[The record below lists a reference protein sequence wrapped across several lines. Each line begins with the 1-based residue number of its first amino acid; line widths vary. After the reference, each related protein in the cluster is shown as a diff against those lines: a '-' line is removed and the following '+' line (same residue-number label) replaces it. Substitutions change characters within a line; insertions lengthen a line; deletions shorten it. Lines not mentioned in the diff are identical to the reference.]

1 MPRFFTATTDET
13 QPQVQRALLSLSAI
27 ISQYFTVAEFSS
39 FAFHETKRYERVQM
53 THGLQLFTG
62 LPRIILRYN
71 RQAGRRRST
80 VVVSNAGSH
89 SGFLQ
94 FVGRF
99 PQSQIAPKQESCRA
113 GKLATEASLDDDAA
127 LAFSGIVLRGCGYHW
142 IRQFVSRRPIAA
154 SRSGP
159 SKHPFLSRHCCC
171 FLLLRLENRAIELS
185 CCFKGRQC
193 RRLAISMSLE
203 EITAHLTTRM

>member
-1 MPRFFTATTDET
+1 MDPNDARATT
-13 QPQVQRALLSLSAI
+13 
-27 ISQYFTVAEFSS
+27 
-39 FAFHETKRYERVQM
+39 FHK
-53 THGLQLFTG
+53 
-62 LPRIILRYN
+62 PSRIILRYN

-99 PQSQIAPKQESCRA
+99 PQSQIAPKQGSCRA
-113 GKLATEASLDDDAA
+113 GKLATEASLDGDAA

-142 IRQFVSRRPIAA
+142 IRQFVSRRPIGA

-159 SKHPFLSRHCCC
+159 SNHPFLSRHCCC
-171 FLLLRLENRAIELS
+171 FFLLRLENRAIELS
-185 CCFKGRQC
+185 CCFNGWQC

-203 EITAHLTTRM
+203 EITVHLTIRM